1 VAPPDGD
8 YQVWVQGWAVAG
20 TPSFTLTIDAIQGND
35 MTVTGTTD
43 DPVPAGTPVTL
54 TVEFSKPDMTAGDW
68 FGELLL
74 GPPSAPSALKVPIKI
89 TRTS

>member
-1 VAPPDGD
+1 
-8 YQVWVQGWAVAG
+8 
-20 TPSFTLTIDAIQGND
+20 
-35 MTVTGTTD
+35 
-43 DPVPAGTPVTL
+43 VTL
-54 TVEFSKPDMTAGDW
+54 TVEFSKPDMTAGEDY